1 MHPVSTILFLFG
13 YALTLPALTR
23 LVAVMN
29 ERQRLPFA
37 GHQLGMGVALI
48 GWLLRGRWLIAGLH
62 LTWMI
67 GARVWFA
74 LGTSATT
81 PPAPA
86 ARRRWRLLPR
96 RRPG

>member
-37 GHQLGMGVALI
+37 GHQLGMGVALV
-48 GWLLRGRWLIAGLH
+48 GWLLRGRWLIAGIH
-62 LTWMI
+62 LAWMVA
-67 GARVWFA
+67 ARVWFA

-81 PPAPA
+81 PPGQQS
-86 ARRRWRLLPR
+86 
-96 RRPG
+96 RRPGRRGGTNG